1 AASDTLIKTLSAWL
15 LCLTPTGKPCGQCK
29 SCKLMQAESHPDFYL
44 LQPNPELKTP
54 TIGVDAI
61 RGLTNSLQ
69 ETANQGHNKV
79 AVIEQADRMT
89 VAASNALLKTL
100 EEPQANTYIIL

>member
-1 AASDTLIKTLSAWL
+1 MSYPWLRELWQKWLADKQAGRFAHAHAIPWNPDAASDTLIKTLSAWL

-54 TIGVDAI
+54 TIGVDVI

-69 ETANQGHNKV
+69 ETANQ
-79 AVIEQADRMT
+79 
-89 VAASNALLKTL
+89 
-100 EEPQANTYIIL
+100 